1 MSSIAPEALSESF
14 AFCERVTAENGR
26 TYYMAA
32 RLLPSARRRAVHAL
46 YAFAR
51 GVDDLVDVVEP
62 GAAADLSIRLGDVE
76 RATFAQ
82 LSESACVGAS
92 GSDPIGASGSD
103 PIGAALPTELT
114 KVLPAFAHTVKH
126 FDIPVDYFHAFF
138 RSMRMDAPGTPEF
151 RPVYRTMNEL
161 NEYMYGSAVVIGL
174 QLLPILGVG
183 VPVED
188 AVTPA
193 SKLGEAFQLTNFIR
207 DVGED
212 LDRGRLYL
220 PLDEWAPFGVDV
232 ELLEHGR
239 RTGVTDARVARALAH
254 FIAVT
259 RAQYRQAECGIEM
272 LDPRVQPSIRTAYV
286 LYGAILDQVE
296 SADFQILDR
305 RVTVPTRTR
314 VRVAVPALLRSAV
327 RRPLPVRDE

>member
-1 MSSIAPEALSESF
+1 MSSIAPQALSESF
-14 AFCERVTAENGR
+14 AFCERVTAEHGR
-26 TYYMAA
+26 TYYLAA

-62 GAAADLSIRLGDVE
+62 GALDDLSVRLADVE
-76 RATFAQ
+76 RATFAE
-82 LSESACVGAS
+82 LSGSDLIGGSGSDLTGAS
-92 GSDPIGASGSD
+92 GSDLT
-103 PIGAALPTELT
+103 GAALPTELT

-126 FDIPVDYFHAFF
+126 FGIPVDYFHAFF

-151 RPVYRTMNEL
+151 RPVYRTMCEL

-183 VPVED
+183 VPLED
-188 AVTPA
+188 AAGPA

-305 RVTVPTRTR
+305 RVTVPTSTR
-314 VRVAVPALLRSAV
+314 LRVAVPALLRSAV

>member
-1 MSSIAPEALSESF
+1 MSSIAPQALSESF
-14 AFCERVTAENGR
+14 GFCERVTAEHGR
-26 TYYMAA
+26 TYYLAA

-62 GAAADLSIRLGDVE
+62 GAAADLSIRLADVE
-76 RATFAQ
+76 RATFAE
-82 LSESACVGAS
+82 LSGSACVGATR
-92 GSDPIGASGSD
+92 PA
-103 PIGAALPTELT
+103 ELS

-151 RPVYRTMNEL
+151 RPVYRTMSEL

-174 QLLPILGVG
+174 QLLPILGVS

-188 AVTPA
+188 AAGPA

-254 FIAVT
+254 VIALT
-259 RAQYRQAECGIEM
+259 RAQYRQAECGIQM
-272 LDPRVQPSIRTAYV
+272 LDPRVQPSIRTAFE

-296 SADFQILDR
+296 AADFQILDR
-305 RVTVPTRTR
+305 RVTVPTSTR
-314 VRVAVPALLRSAV
+314 LRVAVPALLRSAV
-327 RRPLPVRDE
+327 RRPLPARDE